1 MSEAAFRE
9 ARCNERVRDVDGVG
23 RSSKC
28 WNDDEMDE
36 REPKEVCDWLNAT
49 ATGQP
54 LCTEIQNLLVS
65 YGHRLGHP
73 SRMVPAF
80 VRICCCFSFASL
92 REITWCANSTVV
104 SERVSHALS
113 TGDVAFAQLHA
124 HR

>member
-1 MSEAAFRE
+1 MSEGAFRE

-28 WNDDEMDE
+28 WNDDGKGE
-36 REPKEVCDWLNAT
+36 RKPKEVCDWLNAT

-73 SRMVPAF
+73 SRMVPAL
-80 VRICCCFSFASL
+80 CESA
-92 REITWCANSTVV
+92 
-104 SERVSHALS
+104 
-113 TGDVAFAQLHA
+113 VAFLSPLCVKLLGALIPQ
-124 HR
+124 